1 MKIISTKKYNEWK
14 ELEKKYAA
22 EISANDM
29 LLTQTNNLL
38 NEIEK
43 KDNTYKNL
51 KREMDNLLD
60 VNRELGD
67 IVVES
72 KKEVRRLKTLL
83 TKNKIEYKKEK

>member
-22 EISANDM
+22 EVTAND
-29 LLTQTNNLL
+29 LLIKESTNLM
-38 NEIEK
+38 NEIDK
-43 KDNTYKNL
+43 KDNTYTSL

-60 VNRELGD
+60 VNRELGN
-67 IVVES
+67 IVEET
-72 KKEVRRLKTLL
+72 KKEVKRLKTLL